1 MWHGSYC
8 AQTSSK
14 KFNMYRHEKRMYS
27 TQTQPE
33 NSILEAVKNGQLNE
47 VKFEDNP
54 LFFF

>member
-1 MWHGSYC
+1 MH
-8 AQTSSK
+8 
-14 KFNMYRHEKRMYS
+14 RHEKRMYS

-54 LFFF
+54 LFSF